1 MIKIIII
8 IFIFILILAVILVPW
23 WFNQKTPQPSFV
35 VIEKHGPIELR
46 QYDTMLLAT
55 TRVSDDRSAAINTG
69 FKRLAGYIFGR
80 HESQDQVGIPMTAPV
95 IQKKPSS
102 QDTASIGMTAP
113 VIQKKPSSQDTASI
127 PMTAPVIQKKPSSQ
141 DTASIGMTAPVIQSP
156 LSQSQST
163 GDEWEVIFVMPKKFT
178 ESTIPKPIDEYISLV
193 SQPPQQYL
201 TLRFTGLI
209 TRKKLDSKVSQLK
222 RYAQQQQIVTTGE
235 PILAFYDPPWIFPWL
250 KRHEVWFM
258 VGPSHRNKLLNT
270 GSIN

>member
-80 HESQDQVGIPMTAPV
+80 HESQDQVG
-95 IQKKPSS
+95 
-102 QDTASIGMTAP
+102 
-113 VIQKKPSSQDTASI
+113 I